1 MKRSISPLLA
11 ITFISGVFSGI
22 ADPPSPP
29 PDDCEEM
36 DLCNLNRGADPIIG
50 PLQVQG
56 AEDCWRY
63 LNQKALSC
71 DFEYLIKLEEL
82 KDDDGAT
89 HCDYGNSLIVPDEMT
104 PVTIV
109 ISPCNMEETCSLI
122 SSCTIALKK
131 DQILPF
137 QPCEPGGINFSG
149 CASDLVQNPCTSGD
163 PPKAMDPADII
174 AYDTDITPTSC
185 GAFKGYRRADTMTV
199 AYEVLPDSGLI
210 AESVLLTFQG
220 GDGGTRQL
228 PSTPLGAGLT
238 YSWDGKVG
246 EALADLG
253 PGQYTMGM
261 QVSPVEGQSPFAIYD
276 FAYSENSKTI
286 WVVDVDMLADSNNN
300 GDLDSGDNLVEL
312 DSPGMLVG
320 VGGAS
325 RPLWLYKPDP
335 GTLPEGQVYLSMVS
349 GSGLIEVRNQDTG
362 ALIYSSD
369 KARSANLWPLV
380 SQMNLHCV
388 VTAPECPEQETG
400 DVVLE
405 YQYVN
410 GAFQCA
416 DRVKAT
422 VVKLDLK
429 FRNSLMSYGKLLDPL
444 SPPRDVR
451 IGLLLQDAVT
461 FEAEITPDIQ
471 TPLSAFVWTGA
482 QNGYGPEIAI
492 TFNGIGNYSEYLS
505 VFYAS
510 ILCGRITV
518 SEVTGLGETAWMALH
533 PQYWGSAFDLR
544 DEAMTWASSN
554 IEALG
559 GGWGNGR
566 TDAARHA
573 YWSAIM
579 TADWNP
585 DDACGLA
592 TAHEKTGLDEGEPHN
607 ATVMDLEN
615 NADGRSIGAS
625 PGLSRI
631 DMQNAVISALNDGT
645 LTILDDLANRQ
656 EMGLLQPSNQ

>member
-1 MKRSISPLLA
+1 
-11 ITFISGVFSGI
+11 
-22 ADPPSPP
+22 
-29 PDDCEEM
+29 
-36 DLCNLNRGADPIIG
+36 
-50 PLQVQG
+50 
-56 AEDCWRY
+56 
-63 LNQKALSC
+63 
-71 DFEYLIKLEEL
+71 
-82 KDDDGAT
+82 
-89 HCDYGNSLIVPDEMT
+89 
-104 PVTIV
+104 
-109 ISPCNMEETCSLI
+109 
-122 SSCTIALKK
+122 
-131 DQILPF
+131 
-137 QPCEPGGINFSG
+137 
-149 CASDLVQNPCTSGD
+149 
-163 PPKAMDPADII
+163 
-174 AYDTDITPTSC
+174 
-185 GAFKGYRRADTMTV
+185 
-199 AYEVLPDSGLI
+199 
-210 AESVLLTFQG
+210 
-220 GDGGTRQL
+220 
-228 PSTPLGAGLT
+228 
-238 YSWDGKVG
+238 
-246 EALADLG
+246 
-253 PGQYTMGM
+253 
-261 QVSPVEGQSPFAIYD
+261 
-276 FAYSENSKTI
+276 
-286 WVVDVDMLADSNNN
+286 
-300 GDLDSGDNLVEL
+300 
-312 DSPGMLVG
+312 
-320 VGGAS
+320 
-325 RPLWLYKPDP
+325 
-335 GTLPEGQVYLSMVS
+335 
-349 GSGLIEVRNQDTG
+349 
-362 ALIYSSD
+362 
-369 KARSANLWPLV
+369 
-380 SQMNLHCV
+380 
-388 VTAPECPEQETG
+388 
-400 DVVLE
+400 
-405 YQYVN
+405 
-410 GAFQCA
+410 
-416 DRVKAT
+416 
-422 VVKLDLK
+422 
-429 FRNSLMSYGKLLDPL
+429 MSYGKLLDPL